1 MVVLANPPVV
11 DQIPLLRSPGPR
23 DSFAAVPV
31 VDLSSPGAARAIVD
45 ACERFGFF
53 KVVNHGVAGDTME
66 RAETEA
72 VKFFAQAQADKDRA
86 GPAYPPFGYGSKR
99 IGLNGDMGWL
109 EYLLLAVDSAS
120 LSDACTVPAAA
131 AFRAALNEYIAA
143 VRKVAVRVLEAMAE
157 GLGIAPADAL
167 SAMVTEQ
174 GSDQLFRVNHYPPCP
189 ALQGLGCSA
198 TGFGE
203 HTDPQLI
210 SVLRSNGT
218 SGLQIALRDGAQWVS
233 VPSDRDA
240 FFVNVGD
247 SLQVLTNGRF
257 RSVKHRVVTNS
268 LKSRVSFIYFGGPPL
283 AQRIAP
289 LPELLGEGEESLYR
303 EFTWGEYK
311 KAAYNT
317 RLGDNRLAQ
326 FEKK

>member
-11 DQIPLLRSPGPR
+11 DQIPLLRSPDPG
-23 DSFAAVPV
+23 DYFSGVPT
-31 VDLSSPGAARAIVD
+31 VDLSSPGAARAIVN

-53 KVVNHGVAGDTME
+53 KALNHGVPAATMD
-66 RAETEA
+66 RAESEA
-72 VKFFAQAQADKDRA
+72 VRFFAQAQEDKDRA
-86 GPAYPPFGYGSKR
+86 GPANPFGYGSKR

-109 EYLLLAVDSAS
+109 EYLLLTVDSAS
-120 LSDACTVPAAA
+120 LSDACAVPSTA
-131 AFRAALNEYIAA
+131 AFRGVLNEYIAA

-167 SAMVTEQ
+167 SAMVTGE
-174 GSDQLFRVNHYPPCP
+174 GSDQVFRVNHYPPCP
-189 ALQGLGCSA
+189 ALEGLGFSA

-210 SVLRSNGT
+210 SLLRSNGT
-218 SGLQIALRDGAQWVS
+218 SGLQIALGDGGQWVS

-289 LPELLGEGEESLYR
+289 LPQLLGEGEQSLYK

-311 KAAYNT
+311 KAAYKS

-326 FEKK
+326 FEK

>member
-1 MVVLANPPVV
+1 MHLLQQPHYTHAHTTSTPISPVLGVPALFRAVLRPPRVPYRPETAMVVLANPPVV

-31 VDLSSPGAARAIVD
+31 VDLSGPGAARAIVD

-53 KVVNHGVAGDTME
+53 KVVNHGVAAATMD

-72 VKFFAQAQADKDRA
+72 IRFFAQAQADKDRA
-86 GPAYPPFGYGSKR
+86 GPAYPFGYGSKR

-120 LSDACTVPAAA
+120 LSDACSVPSNA

-157 GLGIAPADAL
+157 GLGIAPLDAL

-174 GSDQLFRVNHYPPCP
+174 GSDQVFRVNHYPPCP

-203 HTDPQLI
+203 HTDPQLV

-247 SLQVLTNGRF
+247 SLQVRARF
-257 RSVKHRVVTNS
+257 
-268 LKSRVSFIYFGGPPL
+268 
-283 AQRIAP
+283 
-289 LPELLGEGEESLYR
+289 
-303 EFTWGEYK
+303 
-311 KAAYNT
+311 
-317 RLGDNRLAQ
+317 
-326 FEKK
+326 

>member
-53 KVVNHGVAGDTME
+53 KVVNHGVAAATMD
-66 RAETEA
+66 RAESEA
-72 VKFFAQAQADKDRA
+72 VRFFAQAQADKDRA
-86 GPAYPPFGYGSKR
+86 GPAYPFGYGSKR

-120 LSDACTVPAAA
+120 LSDACTVPSAV

-167 SAMVTEQ
+167 SGDGAGERPGVPREP
-174 GSDQLFRVNHYPPCP
+174 LP
-189 ALQGLGCSA
+189 ALPCAPGPGLQRHG
-198 TGFGE
+198 
-203 HTDPQLI
+203 
-210 SVLRSNGT
+210 LRRAHRPAAHLRAPLQRHVRPADRAPRRRAVGVRALRPRRLLRQRRRLT
-218 SGLQIALRDGAQWVS
+218 SGADEREVQEREAPGGDQQPQVQGFLHLLRRAAAGAA
-233 VPSDRDA
+233 DRA
-240 FFVNVGD
+240 AAGAAVG
-247 SLQVLTNGRF
+247 GRGEP
-257 RSVKHRVVTNS
+257 VQGVHVGRVQEG
-268 LKSRVSFIYFGGPPL
+268 RVQNEARRQQAGPV
-283 AQRIAP
+283 
-289 LPELLGEGEESLYR
+289 
-303 EFTWGEYK
+303 
-311 KAAYNT
+311 
-317 RLGDNRLAQ
+317 
-326 FEKK
+326 